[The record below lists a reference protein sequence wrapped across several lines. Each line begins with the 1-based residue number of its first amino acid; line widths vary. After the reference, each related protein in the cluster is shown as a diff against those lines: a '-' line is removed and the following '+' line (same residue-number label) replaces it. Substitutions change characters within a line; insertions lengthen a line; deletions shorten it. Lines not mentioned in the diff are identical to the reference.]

1 LIGLVEIYVLDLS
14 QNNGECENELCYQGV
29 CVPGCDDNSPVDEC
43 GSDECGSIGKCIGGS
58 CYEYPVSDEKR
69 CTDQGLVYQQMEEV
83 CLYPCTLGITLTSTY
98 NS

>member
-29 CVPGCDDNSPVDEC
+29 CVPGCDDNSPV
-43 GSDECGSIGKCIGGS
+43 DECGSIGKCIGGS

-83 CLYPCTLGITLTSTY
+83 CLYPCTLGI
-98 NS
+98 